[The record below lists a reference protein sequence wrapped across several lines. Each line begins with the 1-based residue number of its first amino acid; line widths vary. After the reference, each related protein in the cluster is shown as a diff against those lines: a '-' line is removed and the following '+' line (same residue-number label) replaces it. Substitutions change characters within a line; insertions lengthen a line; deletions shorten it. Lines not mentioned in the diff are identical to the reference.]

1 MAFLDD
7 LGKKISDVSESAV
20 QKGKNM
26 SDLSRYNSMI
36 STEENN
42 IRTIYAQ
49 IGQMC
54 YEKYKD
60 DSSSEYSEL
69 IKQINGAQDRIAEYN
84 EAVKRLKG
92 IIKCPNCG
100 REISSTSSF
109 CVGCGTKIN

>member
-26 SDLSRYNSMI
+26 TDLSRYNSMI
-36 STEENN
+36 SAEENN
-42 IRTIYAQ
+42 IKNIILQ
-49 IGQMC
+49 IGQT
-54 YEKYKD
+54 YYDKHADEAD
-60 DSSSEYSEL
+60 NEFAALFSQ
-69 IKQINGAQDRIAEYN
+69 IKSANERISEYN

-100 REISSTSSF
+100 KEVPNTSQF
-109 CVGCGTKIN
+109 CVGCGTKLN